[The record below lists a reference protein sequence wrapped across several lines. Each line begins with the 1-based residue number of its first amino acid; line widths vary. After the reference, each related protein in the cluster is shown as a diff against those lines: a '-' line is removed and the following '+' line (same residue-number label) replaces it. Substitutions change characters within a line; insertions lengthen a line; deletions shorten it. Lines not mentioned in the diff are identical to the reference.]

1 MTSAKTSRV
10 RWFLVF
16 WLFILSAVS
25 YLDRVNISIAGGS
38 IAEAYHLSDVQLGKV
53 FSAMLVGYALF
64 QTIGGRLADRFGPR
78 RVLAGGVVWWGIFT
92 ALTALVPS
100 NIAGALLVFVAV
112 RFLLGAGEAVI
123 YPSANQ
129 FIARWIPTTERGI
142 ANGWIFAGVG
152 AGAGLTPLLI
162 TLIMVRYGW
171 RSSFWV
177 CSIIGFAAGAV
188 WYLCAR
194 DTPAEHAGV
203 SVSELTLI
211 RSGLTRAEQQ
221 NDANALVSWGCVMRS
236 KEVWAVTLSYFC
248 YGYVAWIFFSW
259 FYRYLAK
266 VRGLDLKA
274 SAFYTML
281 PFLAMLV
288 CCLLG
293 GAINDRLTKW
303 QGPRVGRCGLA
314 TFAIAMAGVFIAFGS
329 QVQSARL
336 ASVILAGG
344 AGALYLSQS
353 SFWSLTADISG
364 ASSGSVSGFMN
375 MGNQIGAAL
384 TATLTPS
391 IADRFGWTTSFL
403 VASLLCVVG
412 AVSWLAIDPS
422 RQLTAARSA
431 DAGKRRNRSAVAITV
446 FALLLHGTTATAR
459 SAPTAEPPTA
469 TVLVDATPGHAI
481 NSFDPDIALGSS
493 IDVLSHDGI
502 DKLYTPHVIQESLSA
517 GWGPITYRN
526 NSELR
531 MAAWH
536 WNENGTWS
544 DPAHKSG
551 YFTGSTDLKEPIR
564 YILSYALPHRGFSTS
579 GDRPLQGPNL
589 SYWKSNPYLTSKF
602 TGESD
607 ALHPQWVVVDL
618 QAEKPVNAIRIAWTS
633 PYAASYQVE
642 YWVGTR
648 ALDFDEGPQGEWK
661 TFTRGAIKNGQGGT
675 VNLRLA
681 DAPINTRYLRILMT
695 ESSNTCDLHGA
706 DDIRNCVGYAI
717 QEIRLGTV
725 DSGGAFAEI
734 QKSLGDMPTTYCT
747 SSIDPWHSAADV
759 DATGGYQH
767 SGFDLFFTSGLTNNL
782 PAMIPVTLLY
792 GTPDDSTA
800 QIAYI
805 EKRGY
810 RIGYVEMGEE
820 PDGKH
825 AMPEDYAALYIQW
838 ATAIHKIDPQVKLG
852 GPVFEGV
859 NEDVRVWPD
868 AHGRTSWMG
877 RFVDY
882 LKTHGRISDLAFV
895 SFEHYPFEPCTITW
909 KTLYSEPRLM
919 KHILQVWRD
928 DGVTKEVPLMVTEN
942 HLANELT
949 RPMTTI
955 FAALWLADNVGSFFE
970 GGGAAFYHSPIQPQ
984 GIQNSCL
991 GWASWSNFVSD
1002 VEYDIKGY
1010 TSPYFAAHMI
1020 NLEWVQHRSGVH
1032 QMFLSSND
1040 IEDAEGN
1047 VLVTSYAVH
1056 RPDGNWSLMLV
1067 NRDQTNPHTVRVQ
1080 FEDSKRKQNATFSG
1094 QVAFVTFGSE
1104 QYVWI
1109 DDGPNS
1115 RADPDHPPIATTLTA
1130 GPDTTFT
1137 LPKAS
1142 ITVLRGEVEG
1152 LKN

>member
-1 MTSAKTSRV
+1 MTSGTTSHV
-10 RWFLVF
+10 RWFLIF
-16 WLFILSAVS
+16 WLFVLSAVS

-64 QTIGGRLADRFGPR
+64 QTVGGRLADRYGPR
-78 RVLAGGVVWWGIFT
+78 RVLTGGVVWWGVFT
-92 ALTALVPS
+92 ALTALVPA
-100 NIAGALLVFVAV
+100 NIAGAVVVFVAV

-129 FIARWIPTTERGI
+129 FIARWIPPTERGM

-152 AGAGLTPLLI
+152 AGAGLTPLII
-162 TLIMVRYGW
+162 TFIMVHYGW

-188 WYLCAR
+188 WFLNAR
-194 DTPAEHAGV
+194 DTPAEHRGV
-203 SVSELTLI
+203 SASELNLI
-211 RSGLTRAEQQ
+211 RSGRTEAHP
-221 NDANALVSWGCVMRS
+221 DHDPKALLSWGRVIRS
-236 KEVWAVTLSYFC
+236 KEVWAVTISYFC

-303 QGPRVGRCGLA
+303 HGPRLGRSGLA
-314 TFAIAMAGVFIAFGS
+314 AFAIAVAGVFIAFGS

-336 ASVILAGG
+336 ASVVLAGG

-353 SFWSLTADISG
+353 SFWSVTADIAG

-375 MGNQIGAAL
+375 MGNQLGAAL
-384 TATLTPS
+384 TATLTPW
-391 IADRFGWTTSFL
+391 IATRFGWTTSFL
-403 VASLLCVVG
+403 VASGLCIVG
-412 AVSWLAIDPS
+412 AVSWLAVDPS
-422 RQLTAARSA
+422 RQLSVQSV
-431 DAGKRRNRSAVAITV
+431 DAGKLRGGSAVAV
-446 FALLLHGTTATAR
+446 AMLALVLRGATA
-459 SAPTAEPPTA
+459 SAQSMSFAESQAA
-469 TVLVDATPGHAI
+469 TVHIDATPGHAI
-481 NSFDPDIALGSS
+481 NSFDPDNALGSS
-493 IDVLSHDGI
+493 IDVLSHADI
-502 DKLYTPHVIQESLSA
+502 DKIYTPHIIEESLSA
-517 GWGPITYRN
+517 GWGPISYRN

-536 WNENGTWS
+536 WTENGTWS
-544 DPAHKSG
+544 DAAHKSG

-564 YILSYALPHRGFSTS
+564 YIFSYALPHRGFSTS

-589 SYWKSNPYLTSKF
+589 TYWKSNPYLTTKF

-618 QAEKPVNAIRIAWTS
+618 QAEEPVNAIRIAWAN
-633 PYAASYQVE
+633 PYASRYEVE

-648 ALDFDEGPQGEWK
+648 ALNFDEGPQGEWK
-661 TFTRGAIKNGQGGT
+661 TFSAGSINNAQGGT
-675 VNLRLA
+675 AELKLA
-681 DAPINTRYLRILMT
+681 DALINTRYVRVLMT
-695 ESSNTCDLHGA
+695 NSSNTCDLHGA
-706 DDIRNCVGYAI
+706 DDVRNCVGYAI
-717 QEIRLGTV
+717 QEIRVGSV
-725 DSGGAFAEI
+725 DSSGAFAEVH
-734 QKSLGDMPTTYCT
+734 KNFNDKPTTYCT
-747 SSIDPWHSAADV
+747 SSIDPWHSAGDV

-767 SGFDLFFTSGLTNNL
+767 SGFDLFFSSGLTNNL

-792 GTPDDSTA
+792 GTPDDAAA
-800 QIAYI
+800 QLSSI

-810 RIGYVEMGEE
+810 RVGYIEMGEE

-825 AMPEDYAALYIQW
+825 AMPEDYAALYLQW
-838 ATAIHKIDPQVKLG
+838 AAALHKVDAQLKLG

-859 NEDVRVWPD
+859 NEDIRVWPD
-868 AHGRTSWMG
+868 AQGRTSWMG

-895 SFEHYPFEPCTITW
+895 SFEHYPFEPCSITW
-909 KTLYSEPRLM
+909 KTLYSEPQLM
-919 KHILQVWRD
+919 KHILEVWRD
-928 DGVTKEVPLMVTEN
+928 DGVPKEVPLMVTEN
-942 HLANELT
+942 HLASQLT
-949 RPMTTI
+949 GPMTTI

-984 GIQNSCL
+984 GIQNTCL
-991 GWASWSNFVSD
+991 GWSSWSNFVSD
-1002 VEYDIKGY
+1002 DNYHIKGY

-1020 NLEWVQHRSGVH
+1020 NLEWVEHRSGVH
-1032 QMFLSSND
+1032 QMFPSSAD
-1040 IEDAEGN
+1040 IKDAEGN
-1047 VLVTSYAVH
+1047 LLVTSYAVH

-1067 NRDQTNPHTVRVQ
+1067 NRDQSNPHSVRVQ
-1080 FEDSKRKQNATFSG
+1080 FEDSQRKQKSTFSG
-1094 QVAFVTFGSE
+1094 PVAFVTFGSE

-1109 DDGPNS
+1109 NDGPNS
-1115 RADPDHPPIATTLTA
+1115 HADPDHPPIATTLAA
-1130 GPDTTFT
+1130 GPETTFT

-1142 ITVLRGEVEG
+1142 ITVLRGKLAERR
-1152 LKN
+1152 N